1 MPEKKDFYTV
11 KELSEVLQI
20 LPCSVRKHIKAG
32 NIKADRVNGSYIIY
46 KADAERFLQAR
57 AQK

>member
-11 KELSEVLQI
+11 KELSEVLNV
-20 LPCSVRKHIKAG
+20 LPDNIRRHIKRG
-32 NIKADRVNGSYIIY
+32 NIQAAKVNGSYIIY